1 MLFSIIIFAA
11 MLSFDSL
18 GVGITYGIR
27 NITLD
32 NKSKFTIFII
42 AFFSSFLSTSIG
54 TIVSNAMP
62 DWFPSVLGSS
72 LLICLG
78 FWIII
83 QSFRKTNG
91 IIEILKDPSIS
102 DFDNSNTIDSKESA
116 YLGFAISADAFVG
129 GFGLSM
135 INGFSI
141 VLPIFA
147 GLFHLSFLIAGM
159 IVGKKIKSI
168 SSISPAMWS
177 RISGI
182 LLILFGLIKLAI

>member
-1 MLFSIIIFAA
+1 MLFSIIIFAS

-27 NITLD
+27 NIKLD
-32 NKSKFTIFII
+32 NKAKFIIFLI
-42 AFFSSFLSTSIG
+42 AFFSSLLSTSIG
-54 TIVSNAMP
+54 TAISNNMP
-62 DWFPSVLGSS
+62 HWFPSVLGSS

-78 FWIII
+78 LWIII
-83 QSFRKTNG
+83 QSFHKTNG
-91 IIEILKDPSIS
+91 ITKILKDPSIS

-129 GFGLSM
+129 SLGLSM
-135 INGFSI
+135 ITNFSLI
-141 VLPIFA
+141 VPILVA
-147 GLFHLSFLIAGM
+147 VFHLLFLLLGIF
-159 IVGKKIKSI
+159 VGKKIKSI
-168 SSISPAMWS
+168 SSIPPVLWS